1 MYLFSVSRSFVQS
14 SLVMAAPADLSA
26 SSSAAV
32 ASPASGAVVVAPSPR
47 PPKPKRPKQPPS
59 FAVCKRNALSKLDKS
74 PKGSIDAPIL
84 PLVRALYGHA
94 GYVTTSSCSGR
105 IALYET
111 IPPNSNKNWSSSQQF
126 SPKKR
131 FFALFQQNNVEKNS
145 LKTGIIII
153 LKKRWPNKKLSWR
166 GELVTVTL

>member
-1 MYLFSVSRSFVQS
+1 MSRIGS
-14 SLVMAAPADLSA
+14 
-26 SSSAAV
+26 
-32 ASPASGAVVVAPSPR
+32 
-47 PPKPKRPKQPPS
+47 
-59 FAVCKRNALSKLDKS
+59 CEEALLLGVGDGGEV
-74 PKGSIDAPIL
+74 P
-84 PLVRALYGHA
+84 VRAGAPTAAEEA
-94 GYVTTSSCSGR
+94 GAERAVPSLWVEPGDAVTLSEEATDTGMKNP
-105 IALYET
+105 AE

-126 SPKKR
+126 PPKKR